1 MGKLIDEYNKNLRI
15 YLRKKTNTSKKSENQ
30 RKNKITIFLKHCEKQ
45 NVESIK
51 NINETHYRSFVS
63 EYLVDKSTET
73 RRKYLLSLREFFT
86 RAHLNIKINVQNNIN
101 RTKEKK
107 LSKILNVLNIN
118 DNDINQQQKDEI
130 LKLL

>member
-1 MGKLIDEYNKNLRI
+1 MGKLVDEYRKNLRI
-15 YLRKKTNTSKKSENQ
+15 YLKKKSNISKKSENQ
-30 RKNKITIFLKHCEKQ
+30 RKNKVITFLKHCEKQ

-63 EYLVDKSTET
+63 EYLSNKSTET
-73 RRKYLLSLREFFT
+73 KRKYLLSLREFFT
-86 RAHLNIKINVQNNIN
+86 RAHLNIVINTKNNIS

-107 LSKILNVLNIN
+107 LTKLLNILNVNATE
-118 DNDINQQQKDEI
+118 QQKNEI

>member
-1 MGKLIDEYNKNLRI
+1 MGKLVDEYSKNLRI
-15 YLRKKTNTSKKSENQ
+15 YLRKKSNVSKKSEND
-30 RKNKITIFLKHCEKQ
+30 RKNKVVNFLKHCEKQ

-63 EYLVDKSTET
+63 EYLNNKSTET
-73 RRKYLLSLREFFT
+73 KRKYLLALNEFFT
-86 RAHLNIKINVQNNIN
+86 RAHLNIKINVQNNVN

-107 LSKILNVLNIN
+107 LIKLLRILNVNATE
-118 DNDINQQQKDEI
+118 QQKYEI